1 MKRRK
6 RKKEKKKCMLTMKI
20 DKNESVNVGKFSKRK
35 WEESMIM
42 GKRIKEKI
50 GKGKRT
56 NHNDRKYEMIRKVEN
71 GKV

>member
-42 GKRIKEKI
+42 GKRIKKN
-50 GKGKRT
+50 GKRKE
-56 NHNDRKYEMIRKVEN
+56 DKP
-71 GKV
+71 